1 MSNDSKRVSQ
11 LGVTTSVANNDRL
24 VVLTN
29 PASSA
34 QTQTVSV
41 NNFIRSTVNTFPVA
55 NTSQLGVVKV
65 DGTSIAAAANGVIS
79 TTRTNILNSSTT
91 TYTGSTV
98 EVDLSKSIAK
108 LTPHNNTGSPHYHI
122 ADGVEGQIL
131 HLVPATG
138 GARSGNYTNIRFA
151 HCRFSDAN
159 SGSPNSI
166 YDFTD
171 NGWWLPFQNGGTC
184 VTIIFTDGYWN
195 LPHNIFD

>member
-79 TTRTNILNSSTT
+79 VIGISNS
-91 TYTGSTV
+91 
-98 EVDLSKSIAK
+98 A
-108 LTPHNNTGSPHYHI
+108 
-122 ADGVEGQIL
+122 
-131 HLVPATG
+131 PATSASIG
-138 GARSGNYTNIRFA
+138 KQGFIAYDSSYIYV
-151 HCRFSDAN
+151 CVAN
-159 SGSPNSI
+159 NNWKRVAISS
-166 YDFTD
+166 
-171 NGWWLPFQNGGTC
+171 W
-184 VTIIFTDGYWN
+184 
-195 LPHNIFD
+195 